1 MRCRS
6 LIAMNSI
13 GLVKVDDRRR
23 ADGCMKSVILS
34 RTTHF
39 IPWRRSRGEL
49 SAEKFG
55 PNHP

>member
-1 MRCRS
+1 MS
-6 LIAMNSI
+6 FIEMNSI

-23 ADGCMKSVILS
+23 ADSWMKSVILS

-49 SAEKFG
+49 SAEKFE
-55 PNHP
+55 PDHP